1 MRQGYLLC
9 RVDQRTLLDQYTT
22 MCSDRGEPVLRV
34 DRHAQQC
41 QVVLQWHQGLSPL
54 TLGQQDQLRQRLQGQ
69 VDAPGLLPIVFRFG
83 AYSPF
88 LSQDAALELAS
99 SLVPWIREQKISP

>member
-1 MRQGYLLC
+1 
-9 RVDQRTLLDQYTT
+9 VDQRTLLDQYVT
-22 MCSDRGEPVLRV
+22 MCSDLGQPVLRV

-41 QVVLQWHQGLSPL
+41 QVVLQWHQGLTPL
-54 TLGQQDQLRQRLQGQ
+54 TLEQQEQLRQILQGQ

-88 LSQDAALELAS
+88 LSQDAALELARN
-99 SLVPWIREQKISP
+99 LVAWVREQMTSP